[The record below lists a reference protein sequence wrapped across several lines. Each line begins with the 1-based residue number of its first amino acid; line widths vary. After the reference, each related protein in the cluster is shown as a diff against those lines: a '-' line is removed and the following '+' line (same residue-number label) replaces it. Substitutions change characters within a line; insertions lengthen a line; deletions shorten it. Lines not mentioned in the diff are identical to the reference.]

1 MLSIFTDLVVFTDR
15 QVHKNQ
21 KHISSS
27 ARCHSRSSHKH
38 PRKCTNSK
46 HIPACYLPTSS
57 QFTQTARQMYKLQ
70 THFNMLPSKIFASSI
85 RDAQLRLKKANESYG
100 TLLLQS
106 QSPTMKHYI
115 NSPTRIK
122 SILVI
127 EHFVRYLES
136 VFVLN
141 TAMVWGTY
149 CTIRP
154 TYCI

>member
-1 MLSIFTDLVVFTDR
+1 MRKI
-15 QVHKNQ
+15 Q

-85 RDAQLRLKKANESYG
+85 WNAQKRQKNHMVHCCHSPR
-100 TLLLQS
+100 
-106 QSPTMKHYI
+106 SPTMKHYI

>member
-1 MLSIFTDLVVFTDR
+1 MQISKEHNIYNSSWTRNKQFITSGTSFLCSLFSDLAVFTDR
-15 QVHKNQ
+15 QGHKNQ

-85 RDAQLRLKKANESYG
+85 RDAQLRLKKKRMNHMVHCCYSPS
-100 TLLLQS
+100 LQLW
-106 QSPTMKHYI
+106 
-115 NSPTRIK
+115 
-122 SILVI
+122 SITST
-127 EHFVRYLES
+127 HQLES
-136 VFVLN
+136 N
-141 TAMVWGTY
+141 QSS
-149 CTIRP
+149 
-154 TYCI
+154 